1 MLRCERVQIE
11 ELGRD
16 HLDAARALLEA
27 ALPFDRV
34 AVVAEEKLF
43 GGNAAR
49 SGATLGA
56 WDGDAL
62 VGVAATAGRWLK
74 LVAVDARARRR
85 GVGTAL
91 VRLAAARGVKLRVG
105 DHPGNYLSPGVD
117 ARYEAAAAFFADLGF
132 RALDPI
138 DNLRAPLDRNPLV
151 TEARARELARAC
163 APYEL
168 RRARPS
174 DLHALDAHLP
184 PAQRYEIARAQ
195 AGPRHAVHVA
205 LLKGAPV
212 AVAAADG
219 NNQGLGW
226 FGPEWTHPDH
236 RGRGLGRALL
246 IPCLLDVRGLPDAG
260 VIAWVGPKEFYAK
273 SCGARDDRRFVPW
286 EQP

>member
-1 MLRCERVQIE
+1 MQIVPLSPE
-11 ELGRD
+11 
-16 HLDAARALLEA
+16 HLDAARRLLAA
-27 ALPFDRV
+27 ALPYDR
-34 AVVAEEKLF
+34 ADVVAEEKLF

-49 SGATLGA
+49 TGVTLGA
-56 WDGDAL
+56 WQGEAL
-62 VGVAATAGRWLK
+62 VGVIATAGRWIK
-74 LVAVDARARRR
+74 LVAVDAGSRRR

-91 VRLAAARGVKLRVG
+91 VRLARAGADKLRVG

-117 ARYEAAAAFFADLGF
+117 ERYVEAPGFFEDLGF

-138 DNLRAPLDRNPLV
+138 DNLRAPLERNPLV
-151 TEARARELARAC
+151 TETRASELARAC
-163 APYEL
+163 APYEV
-168 RRARPS
+168 RRARAA
-174 DLHALDAHLP
+174 DLPALDAHLP
-184 PAQRYEIARAQ
+184 PAQRHEIARAL

-205 LLKGAPV
+205 VHKKSLLV

-219 NNQGLGW
+219 NNRGLGW

-273 SCGARDDRRFVPW
+273 SCGARDDRRFRPW
-286 EQP
+286 EET